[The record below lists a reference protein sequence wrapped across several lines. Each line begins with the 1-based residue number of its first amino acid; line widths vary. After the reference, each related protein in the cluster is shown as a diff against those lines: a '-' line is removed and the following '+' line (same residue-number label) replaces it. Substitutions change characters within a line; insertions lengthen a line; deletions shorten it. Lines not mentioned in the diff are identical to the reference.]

1 MNHEELS
8 QLTNDELL
16 AEAKKMKSFSISNA
30 LFIGF
35 LAGIIIYSIAVN
47 RIGWFTLI
55 PLFLIYKL
63 VNDQKNKQYKEL
75 QALVKERGLK

>member
-1 MNHEELS
+1 MNSEELA

-35 LAGIIIYSIAVN
+35 LAGIIFYSIAVN

-55 PLFLIYKL
+55 PLFFIYKL
-63 VNDQKNKQYKEL
+63 VNDKRNKESKIVL
-75 QALVKERGLK
+75 ALLKERGLQ